1 MPFDD
6 ALRDADGTQR
16 GSEALRPDRAPV
28 SVHGD
33 PDARRPAEPPAE
45 AQSPADEE
53 ATSPIDTGVSLPSMP
68 DEPALAREPN
78 VDAKANFDAA
88 DLLSLLP
95 FL

>member
-6 ALRDADGTQR
+6 VLRDVDGPQR

-53 ATSPIDTGVSLPSMP
+53 AQSPLDTGFSMPALP

-78 VDAKANFDAA
+78 VDAKANVEAT